1 MEVESVSESFCSQ
14 ISIFKLSVEMAT
26 HSSVLAWRIP
36 GMGEPGGLPSGVA
49 QSRIRLKRLSSSS
62 SSSVLSLS
70 LYIDS
75 FLWTLSCLEAVLKK
89 NQLWVR
95 IDFGNQ
101 ILLLNVFAIS
111 IQIAFLLIALAGAVR
126 DGILRESFLL
136 FLGTYLSYSRGNSS
150 CISFFVE

>member
-1 MEVESVSESFCSQ
+1 M
-14 ISIFKLSVEMAT
+14 
-26 HSSVLAWRIP
+26 
-36 GMGEPGGLPSGVA
+36 
-49 QSRIRLKRLSSSS
+49 
-62 SSSVLSLS
+62 
-70 LYIDS
+70 
-75 FLWTLSCLEAVLKK
+75 KK